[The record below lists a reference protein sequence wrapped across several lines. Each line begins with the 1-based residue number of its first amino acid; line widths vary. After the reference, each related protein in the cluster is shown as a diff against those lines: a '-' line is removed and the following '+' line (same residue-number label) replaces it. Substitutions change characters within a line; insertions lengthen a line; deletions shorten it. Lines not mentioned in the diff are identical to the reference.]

1 MHVSWQAGALL
12 FLCAAIGACGPSV
25 RDLSS
30 ATIVDLS
37 HAYDEDTIFWP
48 TDTEGFVLEE
58 VAAGVTEQGYYYAAN
73 RFRLAEHGGTHL
85 DAPIHFGEGHLSVDE
100 IPLERLIGDGIVVD
114 VSAPCASDPDYR
126 IAVSDLRAWEAANGR
141 IADGSIVLL
150 RTGYGQHWGD
160 RGRYLGTDAI
170 GPEAVPLLHF
180 PGLHPD
186 AARWLTEE
194 RAIKAIG
201 LDTAS
206 IDAGQSSLFESHQIL
221 CAQDVPIFE
230 NLARLNELPT
240 EGFAV
245 VALPM
250 KIRGGS
256 GGPLRAIAL
265 IP

>member
-1 MHVSWQAGALL
+1 MRLSWRAGALL
-12 FLCAAIGACGPSV
+12 LSCTAIAACGPRE
-25 RDLSS
+25 RDLTS

-37 HAYDEDTIFWP
+37 HAYDADTIFWP
-48 TDTEGFVLEE
+48 TDAEGFVLEE
-58 VAAGVTEQGYYYAAN
+58 VAAGLTEQGYYYAAN
-73 RFRLAEHGGTHL
+73 RFRAAEHGGTHL
-85 DAPIHFGEGHLSVDE
+85 DAPIHFAEGHASVDE

-114 VSAPCASDPDYR
+114 MSAACAADPDYR
-126 IAVSDLRAWEAANGR
+126 IAISDLKAWEAANGR

-150 RTGYGQHWGD
+150 RTGYGEHWGN
-160 RGRYLGTDAI
+160 RVRYLGTDAV

-180 PGLHPD
+180 PGLDPD
-186 AARWLTEE
+186 AARWLTEQ

-206 IDAGQSSLFESHQIL
+206 IDSGQSSLFESHRIL
-221 CAQDVPIFE
+221 TARDVPVFE
-230 NLARLNELPT
+230 NLAQLNELPNV
-240 EGFAV
+240 GFTV

-265 IP
+265 VP

>member
-1 MHVSWQAGALL
+1 MGLYWRACALL
-12 FLCAAIGACGPSV
+12 LSCTAIAACAPRE

-30 ATIVDLS
+30 ATVVDLS
-37 HAYDEDTIFWP
+37 HAYDADTIYWP

-58 VAAGVTEQGYYYAAN
+58 VAGGLTEQGYYYAAN
-73 RFRLAEHGGTHL
+73 RFRAAEHGGTHL
-85 DAPIHFGEGHLSVDE
+85 DAPLHFAEGHLSVDE
-100 IPLERLIGDGIVVD
+100 IPLERLIGDGIIVD
-114 VSAPCASDPDYR
+114 VSAPCAADPDYR
-126 IAVSDLRAWEAANGR
+126 IAVSDLQKWEAANGR

-150 RTGYGQHWGD
+150 RTGYGEHWRD
-160 RGRYLGTDAI
+160 RARYLGTAAV

-180 PGLHPD
+180 PGLDPET
-186 AARWLTEE
+186 ARWLTEE

-206 IDAGQSSLFESHQIL
+206 IDTGQSSRFESHQIL
-221 CAQDVPIFE
+221 TARDVPIFE
-230 NLARLNELPT
+230 NLAQLHELPNV
-240 EGFAV
+240 GFTV

-256 GGPLRAIAL
+256 GAPLRAIAL